1 MEVILS
7 DGWGVQLTS
16 KGMRRY
22 LEKSKLDGFL
32 YVWPDDDDEE
42 EMCTRMDEGD
52 DHEFG
57 EPNWYLV
64 VAGDLGKRVPVRKA
78 SDNILIDWHNFSRT
92 DQMLIEVLKELKR
105 EADAN
110 GCLTIATIPDG
121 IEWHIE
127 SDSEYGTEWVVE
139 GPTPRVWYGKP
150 L

>member
-7 DGWGVQLTS
+7 DGLGVQLTS

-32 YVWPDDDDEE
+32 YLWPGDDDEE
-42 EMCTRMDEGD
+42 EKCTRMDEGD
-52 DHEFG
+52 DREFG
-57 EPNWYLV
+57 DLGWFLV
-64 VAGDLGKRVPVRKA
+64 VAGDLGKRATVGEA
-78 SDNILIDWHNFSRT
+78 TDNILIDWHNFSRT
-92 DQMLIEVLKELKR
+92 DPILIEVLRELKH

-110 GCLTIATIPDG
+110 SCLTIATIPDG

-127 SDSEYGTEWVVE
+127 SDSEDGTEWVVE
-139 GPTPRVWYGKP
+139 GPWPKTWYGKP